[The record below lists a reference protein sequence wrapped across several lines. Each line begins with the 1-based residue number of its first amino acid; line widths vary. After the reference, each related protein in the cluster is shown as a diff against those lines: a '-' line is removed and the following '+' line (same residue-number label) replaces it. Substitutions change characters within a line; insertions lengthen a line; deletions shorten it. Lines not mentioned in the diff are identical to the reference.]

1 MPEITIPDQTP
12 WAQYVAGA
20 GPQTVYTYNWPI
32 LDQGDINVEIRRGTT
47 RSTGVTFTVAGVG
60 DQGGGTVTVT
70 GATPALAEGDIVTV
84 YSDQPVERSTDFNV
98 VNGLEDSDLNLA
110 LDRIITMVRDLERRV
125 LFATKM
131 PPDDDDSLNMNIPLA
146 DVRKGLVAAYDSIGE
161 PTVLGAAGLGAL
173 IDVSLGPWIY
183 DTIDAS
189 GTTVVVADTGSP
201 QFLDVLTTS
210 DGTLQ
215 LPPLATVAAD
225 FRLRIVRDAGSTAN
239 LSLAGDPGDANPFRF
254 FLGPVTIGDVN
265 TVADVVVI
273 DDGVGNRSYGHRVM
287 ATPAAASG
295 GAGLFAGHVSA
306 VTNKFLVAGEL
317 KFLVSV
323 DSTSAAFD
331 IHLPAIAGI
340 GELEYYGFDVIG
352 GSNNV
357 TIRDALENVVF
368 TLIPNTQ
375 DSVII
380 HRNDLV
386 ATGWVPILHQ

>member
-1 MPEITIPDQTP
+1 MVDITIPDQLP
-12 WAQYVAGA
+12 WKQYTRSGSD
-20 GPQTVYTYNWPI
+20 TFVYDWPV
-32 LDQGDINVEIRRGTT
+32 LAEADLKVEVRDGTT
-47 RSTGVTFTVAGVG
+47 RKTGVTFTATGVG
-60 DQGGGTVTVT
+60 EEAGGTITIT
-70 GATPALAEGDIVTV
+70 GATPAMADGDIVTV
-84 YSDQPVERSTDFNV
+84 YSDAAISRTTDFTQAGDFFASVLNQE
-98 VNGLEDSDLNLA
+98 LDSIHTKL
-110 LDRIITMVRDLERRV
+110 RDLERRV
-125 LFATKM
+125 AFATKM
-131 PPDDDDSLNMNIPLA
+131 PSDDDATLDMDIPLA
-146 DVRKGLVAAYDSIGE
+146 VTRAGLVAAYDSIGE

-323 DSTSAAFD
+323 DSTIAAFD

>member
-1 MPEITIPDQTP
+1 MVDITIPDQLP
-12 WAQYVAGA
+12 WKQYTRSGSD
-20 GPQTVYTYNWPI
+20 TFVYDWPV
-32 LDQGDINVEIRRGTT
+32 LAEADLKVEVRDGTT
-47 RSTGVTFTVAGVG
+47 RKTGVTFTATGVG
-60 DQGGGTVTVT
+60 EEAGGTITIT
-70 GATPALAEGDIVTV
+70 GATPAMADGDIVTV
-84 YSDQPVERSTDFNV
+84 YSDAAISRTTDFTQAGDFFASVLNQE
-98 VNGLEDSDLNLA
+98 LDSIHTKL
-110 LDRIITMVRDLERRV
+110 RDLERRV
-125 LFATKM
+125 AFATKM
-131 PPDDDDSLNMNIPLA
+131 PSDDDATLDMDIPLA
-146 DVRKGLVAAYDSIGE
+146 VTRAGLVAAYDSIGE